1 MKLRILGKIIIST
14 SIDLSCNCNSVS
26 NDCGI
31 LGIGLDSD
39 GCYSELLNYWM
50 WEAIEKAH
58 NFLKKGTPCL

>member
-1 MKLRILGKIIIST
+1 MKLRIFSKTIIST
-14 SIDLSCNCNSVS
+14 SIDLSYNCNSVP

-31 LGIGLDSD
+31 LGIGFDYV
-39 GCYSELLNYWM
+39 GYSELLNYWM